1 MALLPVRQD
10 KPMAEARERIDGNFA
25 QTVLY
30 PSTTNPNRLRILG
43 MLTTDKQQAYYATD
57 GRDYLS
63 PDTGV
68 MKNGG
73 NQTINGDLIV
83 TGKIS
88 GNSLVIDSGGATIA
102 TTFSVYRYSK
112 DVSANSLSFR
122 VWSDRTT
129 RAYGTL
135 TSDGVFYAKA
145 GMSVTGTIVASSNGH
160 DMGTITTTG
169 LTVRGSA
176 TVIDTITCDRLIA
189 NASITTNNIQNNQN
203 IITNSITARSI
214 SAFNDRLEVFNGGN
228 PGQMNLV
235 RPMYCGPGTV
245 PSNLPIGHLYG
256 QYK

>member
-43 MLTTDKQQAYYATD
+43 MLTTNKQQAYYATD

-73 NQTINGDLIV
+73 NQTINGDLV
-83 TGKIS
+83 VNGKIT
-88 GNSLVIDSGGATIA
+88 GNSLVIDAGGATIA
-102 TTFSVYRYSK
+102 TTFSVYRYSN
-112 DVSANSLSFR
+112 DTSANALSFR

-145 GMSVTGTIVASSNGH
+145 GMSVTGTIVAPSNGH
-160 DMGTITTTG
+160 NMGTITTTG
-169 LTVRGSA
+169 LTVNGNAAVSSA
-176 TVIDTITCDRLIA
+176 LSCNTFTAHT
-189 NASITTNNIQNNQN
+189 SILTNNIQNNQS
-203 IITNSITARSI
+203 IRTNSITANSI
-214 SAFNDRLEVFNGGN
+214 SAFNDRLEVFNGGD
-228 PGQMNLV
+228 PARMYLV
-235 RPMYCGPGTV
+235 RPMYCGAGTV